1 LREESLLILGMR
13 PERFFASLRMTIDEP
28 LMQAG
33 ERARLTNTS
42 QRSLSFPMQ
51 VFPMQL
57 TLRSY
62 SPGDFETLYS
72 IDQDCYP
79 RGIAYSRRTLKSFL
93 GASGAD
99 CVIARA
105 QQGTRVSIVG
115 FIITEERGAEG
126 RIITLDVVREHR
138 RSGVGTA
145 LLREA
150 ERRMDGRGVRR
161 VSLETA
167 TSNEAGVAFWQRHGY
182 RGTGVLRGYYL
193 GRIDAYVM
201 LKDLAHPQE

>member
-1 LREESLLILGMR
+1 
-13 PERFFASLRMTIDEP
+13 
-28 LMQAG
+28 MQ
-33 ERARLTNTS
+33 
-42 QRSLSFPMQ
+42 P
-51 VFPMQL
+51 
-57 TLRSY
+57 TLRRY
-62 SPGDFETLYS
+62 SPSDFEEIYS

-79 RGIAYSRRTLKSFL
+79 RGIAYSRRTLKLFL
-93 GASGAD
+93 GAPGAE
-99 CVIARA
+99 CVIAQA
-105 QQGTRVSIVG
+105 QQGTAASTVGG
-115 FIITEERGAEG
+115 FIITEARGAEG

-150 ERRMDGRGVRR
+150 ERRMSERGVRR